1 MIEQIYKYFSIEM
14 IYLWLNFG
22 VLPFWFILIFFPQ
35 SKMCKIFTSSVFPVI
50 IFSMIYSYLIYT
62 IFIDD
67 YDFLKNF
74 SLYLN
79 FANLLN
85 LFENSYFLI
94 LFWVH
99 FLALNLFCGGWMVN
113 DYQKFNIPKALIFFP
128 LIITYF
134 IGPLGIFLYWV
145 IKIFYAKKISL
156 YDWEILKPLSFIDA
170 KPPSTCETFLKPI
183 SFSVFAA
190 SADLPPAAQNKT
202 ISLLWSNFSFCE

>member
-1 MIEQIYKYFSIEM
+1 M

-35 SKMCKIFTSSVFPVI
+35 SKICKIFTSSIFPIIVF
-50 IFSMIYSYLIYT
+50 SAIYSYLIYK

-74 SLYLN
+74 SLYMS

-94 LFWVH
+94 LFWIH

-113 DYQKFNIPKALIFFP
+113 DYQKFNMPKVLMFFP

-134 IGPLGIFLYWV
+134 VGPLGIFFYW
-145 IKIFYAKKISL
+145 IFKIFYAKKISL
-156 YDWEILKPLSFIDA
+156 YD
-170 KPPSTCETFLKPI
+170 
-183 SFSVFAA
+183 
-190 SADLPPAAQNKT
+190 
-202 ISLLWSNFSFCE
+202 